1 MSAAHLFQD
10 FGTIRPTTASKS
22 LLSVEEIEEL
32 KLQAFENG
40 YQAGWEDAIKAQ
52 SNTLT
57 HVSSGLASSLQA
69 ASFEYH
75 ELRAAMT
82 ASVQTIMTQVTR
94 KILPQAAQQS
104 LGAHIQDVILD
115 AARKNL
121 DRPIE
126 LAIATANEEA
136 VRAVLSDNVP
146 APFEVVADDL
156 MGPTQV
162 VLRLGDRE
170 IEVDLDRVVAD
181 ITNEISTF
189 FETQM
194 PQVTDE

>member
-22 LLSVEEIEEL
+22 LLSVEDIEEL

-52 SNTLT
+52 SDTLT

-82 ASVQTIMTQVTR
+82 ASVQTIMAQVTR
-94 KILPQAAQQS
+94 KVLPLIAQHS
-104 LGAHIQDVILD
+104 LGAHIEDVILD
-115 AARKNL
+115 AARKSL

-126 LAIATANEEA
+126 LAIAPANEEA
-136 VRAVLSDNVP
+136 VRAALSDNVP
-146 APFEVVADDL
+146 APFEIVPDDL
-156 MGPTQV
+156 MAPTQV
-162 VLRLGDRE
+162 VLRLGNRE
-170 IEVDLDRVVAD
+170 VEVDLDRVVAD

-189 FETQM
+189 FETQT
-194 PQVTDE
+194 PQVTNE